1 MEIKEIKLKDCK
13 IDSDFTKVNENTY
26 SCVSKAIIG
35 EENLESIIYLEL
47 SNEHYEY
54 INKFNYKELLFNL
67 KGIIQIRKNKKDIP
81 FLFFKV
87 SSIINTE
94 ERLQSII
101 ERKKRF
107 NEKAVMDNNA
117 TKKSCEIIYKPNWS
131 EYIPGL
137 NDSLIEMKMDKIK
150 IINNIHAKK
159 SIVDL
164 NKSIGIVVVKK
175 IEDTDE
181 YELIIGYSTFVK
193 CKLLNLPAKVYITEK
208 TRDEFIKYIN
218 NIQYAKVNEINE

>member
-101 ERKKRF
+101 ERKK
-107 NEKAVMDNNA
+107 
-117 TKKSCEIIYKPNWS
+117 
-131 EYIPGL
+131 G
-137 NDSLIEMKMDKIK
+137 
-150 IINNIHAKK
+150 
-159 SIVDL
+159 
-164 NKSIGIVVVKK
+164 
-175 IEDTDE
+175 
-181 YELIIGYSTFVK
+181 
-193 CKLLNLPAKVYITEK
+193 
-208 TRDEFIKYIN
+208 
-218 NIQYAKVNEINE
+218 

>member
-101 ERKKRF
+101 ERKKRLK
-107 NEKAVMDNNA
+107 EKALMDNNS

>member
-101 ERKKRF
+101 ERKKRLK
-107 NEKAVMDNNA
+107 EKALMDNNA

-218 NIQYAKVNEINE
+218 NIQYEKVNEIIE

>member
-1 MEIKEIKLKDCK
+1 
-13 IDSDFTKVNENTY
+13 
-26 SCVSKAIIG
+26 
-35 EENLESIIYLEL
+35 
-47 SNEHYEY
+47 
-54 INKFNYKELLFNL
+54 
-67 KGIIQIRKNKKDIP
+67 
-81 FLFFKV
+81 
-87 SSIINTE
+87 
-94 ERLQSII
+94 
-101 ERKKRF
+101 
-107 NEKAVMDNNA
+107 MDNNA

-150 IINNIHAKK
+150 VINNIHAKK